1 MDKLMAWFRWLKQ
14 RLQDL
19 FARYGTVAIVT
30 YFAIFGLTWIGF
42 ALAIR
47 QGISVEGA
55 AAETGSIGA
64 AYVATKLTQ
73 PIRILATLAAT
84 PFVAMFVERVR
95 PGGNSTT
102 VEPPDDGPKQ

>member
-1 MDKLMAWFRWLKQ
+1 MSRLMAWFKWLKQ

-30 YFAIFGLTWIGF
+30 YFVIFALTWVGF

-47 QGISVEGA
+47 QGVSVDGA

-84 PFVAMFVERVR
+84 PFVAMAVDRIR
-95 PGGNSTT
+95 PRAKPTDVG
-102 VEPPDDGPKQ
+102 PAPKDG